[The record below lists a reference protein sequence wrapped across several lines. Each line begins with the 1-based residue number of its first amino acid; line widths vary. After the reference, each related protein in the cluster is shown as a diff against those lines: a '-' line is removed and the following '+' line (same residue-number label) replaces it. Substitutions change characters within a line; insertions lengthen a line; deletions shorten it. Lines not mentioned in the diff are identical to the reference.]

1 MVNSITGKRMIKN
14 IDLEALFLYENEAN
28 TLDFNTYYNCKQ
40 SPLIIWVCED
50 S

>member
-28 TLDFNTYYNCKQ
+28 TLDFNTYYNCK
-40 SPLIIWVCED
+40 
-50 S
+50 